1 MACLLNQKIWRTIN
15 EKEIYYRCS
24 YDRISTS
31 VNRALNAGF
40 DDSHAMA
47 VALEKYKIFHGVY
60 RQKEEDED
68 DG

>member
-1 MACLLNQKIWRTIN
+1 MFNKNMFGIAMQQMM
-15 EKEIYYRCS
+15 EIEPTLMR
-24 YDRISTS
+24 S
-31 VNRALNAGF
+31 VFNAYEEALNAGF

-60 RQKEEDED
+60 RQKEEDEE